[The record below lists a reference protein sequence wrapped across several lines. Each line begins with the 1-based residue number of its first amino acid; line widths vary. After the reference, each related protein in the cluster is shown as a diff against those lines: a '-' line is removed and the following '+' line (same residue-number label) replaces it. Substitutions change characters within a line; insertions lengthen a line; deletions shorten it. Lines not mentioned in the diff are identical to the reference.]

1 MKSANEVKSI
11 TGTSRKAELA
21 IAKVETSLG
30 GDLGSNQFSICK
42 TESYPYQPMA
52 LADFSAASSKAS
64 SGLVVP

>member
-11 TGTSRKAELA
+11 TDTSRKAELA
-21 IAKVETSLG
+21 IAKVETSRG

-42 TESYPYQPMA
+42 TDSYSYQPKA

>member
-21 IAKVETSLG
+21 TAKGETSLG
-30 GDLGSNQFSICK
+30 DLGSDQFSICK
-42 TESYPYQPMA
+42 TESYPYQPKA

>member
-11 TGTSRKAELA
+11 TGTSRKTELA

-30 GDLGSNQFSICK
+30 GDLGSDQFSICK
-42 TESYPYQPMA
+42 TESYPYQPKV